1 MDATPP
7 FGPRGSKRPLAS
19 EPLLVARDLTLRYP
33 NGTLAL
39 GGIKLDVAAGE
50 IVGIV
55 GPSGCGKSTLLRA
68 VAGLLPVSS
77 GTLTVAGLRPERAR
91 QKQCSESFVFQD
103 STLLPWRS
111 VEANV
116 RLPLELRGEPRE
128 SWERRIAE
136 ALEMVGLGSVAK
148 QHPAQ
153 LSGGMQMRVSLA
165 RALVTKPDL
174 LLLDEPFGALDE
186 MTRER
191 LDEEL
196 LALWEK
202 QRWTTLA
209 ITHSVHEAVFL
220 STRAI
225 VLSPG
230 PGRVVA
236 EVPIDLPYPRTA
248 EMRTSTELFELV
260 RRVSEELR
268 AGMGTD
274 SAVRKE
280 PRQ

>member
-1 MDATPP
+1 MAEQP
-7 FGPRGSKRPLAS
+7 FLF
-19 EPLLVARDLTLRYP
+19 ARDLSLRYP

-39 GGIKLDVAAGE
+39 EGINLAVARPE

-68 VAGLLPVSS
+68 VAGLLPIS
-77 GTLTVAGLRPERAR
+77 GGVLTVAGLEPERAR
-91 QKQCSESFVFQD
+91 QQNCSESFVFQD
-103 STLLPWRS
+103 PTLLPWRS

-128 SWERRIAE
+128 GWKTRIGQ
-136 ALEMVGLGSVAK
+136 ALEMVGLASVAR

-165 RALVTKPDL
+165 RALVIEPEL

-196 LALWEK
+196 LALWHK
-202 QRWTTLA
+202 QRWTVLA
-209 ITHSVHEAVFL
+209 VTHSVHEAVFL
-220 STRAI
+220 STRTL
-225 VLSPG
+225 VLSAG
-230 PGRVVA
+230 PGQVIA

-248 EMRTSTELFELV
+248 EMRTSPELFELV

-268 AGMGTD
+268 RQK
-274 SAVRKE
+274 SAE
-280 PRQ
+280 PALVHEAPE